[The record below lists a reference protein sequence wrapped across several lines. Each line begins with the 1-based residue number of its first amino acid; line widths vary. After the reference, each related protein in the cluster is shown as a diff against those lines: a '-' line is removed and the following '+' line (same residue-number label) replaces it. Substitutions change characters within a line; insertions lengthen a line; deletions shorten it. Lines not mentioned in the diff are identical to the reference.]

1 MAEQD
6 PTSAAAPAASGSAG
20 QEALAAA
27 LKVCF
32 RLLIGVLV
40 GAILL
45 YFWRS
50 FFVVEQHEVGLVLRF
65 GRLLGTTPQ
74 EQVRETGLHLT
85 LPFPIDEKVR
95 VPLKR
100 EQVVETM
107 AFQPQASDEA
117 PAAALRPGADGYL
130 LTGDRSILH
139 GKWVVRYTI
148 SDPIAYAFT
157 MADSDG
163 SYAQVR
169 ELLRCLLNGAVTETV
184 GGLSMEQVW
193 GQREQLKE
201 RVGNRL
207 RQRVAAVRLG
217 VEIRELTCELA
228 PPRQVAEAFLA
239 VNKAAVD
246 YRRLMGEAEAAA
258 NATLTAAQSERLR
271 LLSEAASVKADRERT
286 AAAEATRFAALLTQY
301 RENPAWIVHTRY
313 DESMRRI
320 LSMVDERFLVQDL
333 PGRELRLELNRQ
345 PDKPKAP
352 TP

>member
-6 PTSAAAPAASGSAG
+6 PTMTAAGASGNAG

-32 RLLIGVLV
+32 RLLIVVLV

-65 GRLLGTTPQ
+65 GRLLGATP
-74 EQVRETGLHLT
+74 ETQVRETGLHLT
-85 LPFPIDEKVR
+85 LPYPIDEKVR
-95 VPLKR
+95 VPMKR
-100 EQVVETM
+100 EQTIETL
-107 AFQPQASDEA
+107 AFQPQTQDEP
-117 PAAALRPGADGYL
+117 PAAALRPGADGYM

-139 GKWVVRYTI
+139 GKWAVRYTI
-148 SDPIAYAFT
+148 TDPIAYAFT
-157 MADSDG
+157 MADIDG
-163 SYAQVR
+163 SYAQAR
-169 ELLRCLLNGAVTETV
+169 ELLRCLLNSAVTETV
-184 GGLSMEQVW
+184 GGLPMEQVW

-201 RVGNRL
+201 QVANRL
-207 RQRVAAVRLG
+207 RQRVAAARLG
-217 VEIRELTCELA
+217 VEVRELTFELA

-246 YRRLMGEAEAAA
+246 YRRLVGEAEAAA

-271 LLSEAASVKADRERT
+271 LLSEAASSRTDRERR
-286 AAAEATRFAALLTQY
+286 AAAEARHFEAMLNQF
-301 RENPAWIVHTRY
+301 RDNPAWVVHTRY

-320 LSMVDERFLVQDL
+320 LSQVDERFLVRDV
-333 PGRELRLELNRQ
+333 PGRELRLELNRE
-345 PDKPKAP
+345 PDKPKANRP
-352 TP
+352 